1 MTIRPVLALMSLLT
15 LPGCW
20 VWIDS
25 HPRHVEE
32 KFTAAIGE
40 VAKMQ
45 AIPAAERG
53 RPHKVRLLVYEEE
66 EDRLISLSVPI
77 WLVRRVAEHAA
88 EAEDEEALDRM
99 RRHGVT
105 LDQILEGGR
114 GVVVQAEEDNEKVLV
129 WLE

>member
-1 MTIRPVLALMSLLT
+1 
-15 LPGCW
+15 
-20 VWIDS
+20 
-25 HPRHVEE
+25 
-32 KFTAAIGE
+32 
-40 VAKMQ
+40 
-45 AIPAAERG
+45 
-53 RPHKVRLLVYEEE
+53 
-66 EDRLISLSVPI
+66 
-77 WLVRRVAEHAA
+77 VRRVAEHAA